1 MDLIDGVAKCEG
13 FGLPEE
19 NEGFFVKKR
28 CLVLLF
34 LLISSS
40 AVSLGNADAGNE
52 RWKAITGKTGDDRIL
67 YDPDSVIPL
76 RPGVFRVRIM
86 DFDKNHSPRRSLE
99 EFDCS
104 NKIVRDVEVIV
115 ERPNKPVSHNMTP
128 SDWRGIVME
137 SPRGELFKILC
148 R

>member
-1 MDLIDGVAKCEG
+1 
-13 FGLPEE
+13 
-19 NEGFFVKKR
+19 VKKR

-99 EFDCS
+99 EIDCS

-115 ERPNKPVSHNMTP
+115 ERPNKPTNHNMTP
-128 SDWRGIVME
+128 SDWRGIVKE

>member
-1 MDLIDGVAKCEG
+1 
-13 FGLPEE
+13 LPEE

-115 ERPNKPVSHNMTP
+115 ERPNKPAIHNMTP
-128 SDWRGIVME
+128 SDWRGIVKE